1 MTRRT
6 RESISTAMQRPCGA
20 RRLSLHFL
28 LLPVTV
34 VVAGNAVGG
43 VQCRSDG
50 ASVVSVTS
58 GKVGGG
64 GGATSSQPLLHCTLQ
79 WAPECESVQTEEG
92 ERQPRSHQIPLCS
105 LTRGEIFML
114 DLVYFCSD
122 ALYRSDSLALIS

>member
-6 RESISTAMQRPCGA
+6 RESISTPMQRPCAA

-28 LLPVTV
+28 LLPLVTV

-58 GKVGGG
+58 GKVG
-64 GGATSSQPLLHCTLQ
+64 
-79 WAPECESVQTEEG
+79 
-92 ERQPRSHQIPLCS
+92 RR
-105 LTRGEIFML
+105 RGS
-114 DLVYFCSD
+114 Y
-122 ALYRSDSLALIS
+122 

>member
-6 RESISTAMQRPCGA
+6 RESISTPMQRPCAA

-79 WAPECESVQTEEG
+79 WAPECESVQTEEEVG
-92 ERQPRSHQIPLCS
+92 RQPSPDPKVRYHLSTSGTNQ
-105 LTRGEIFML
+105 RRRRREQ
-114 DLVYFCSD
+114 
-122 ALYRSDSLALIS
+122 R